1 MTTTREFKDIREGS
15 DDEPL
20 IGMPVD
26 AFMEQLAQLE
36 SQLMTQRNHIW
47 DHIEDGTLS
56 LDLVHRLAKEY
67 YWLGKF
73 YTTEFGSLVANAPD
87 NDALQASTSEH
98 FLHWAQ
104 NLADEMGYAGDPNH
118 VDMKVAWAR
127 QLGISD
133 DELIHYRPMPESVGA
148 VFTALYYMRRS
159 YEEGLASLGWSGER
173 QAAGSGYA
181 KKLYEGLRDRYG
193 IEVENF
199 KVHAYAEE
207 DHGRMADYL
216 LRRVCIT
223 TDQQRRIYRAV
234 EHTFL
239 VRNARTVALNR
250 WLQEP
255 GALR

>member
-1 MTTTREFKDIREGS
+1 M
-15 DDEPL
+15 
-20 IGMPVD
+20 
-26 AFMEQLAQLE
+26 
-36 SQLMTQRNHIW
+36 
-47 DHIEDGTLS
+47 
-56 LDLVHRLAKEY
+56 HRLAKEY

-104 NLADEMGYAGDPNH
+104 NLADEMGYAGDANH
-118 VDMKVAWAR
+118 VDMKVDWAR
-127 QLGISD
+127 RLGISD
-133 DELIHYRPMPESVGA
+133 EALMAYVPMAESVGA

-181 KKLYEGLRDRYG
+181 KKLYEGLREHYG

-199 KVHAYAEE
+199 HVHAYAEE

-216 LRRVCIT
+216 LRRVAIT
-223 TDQQRRIYRAV
+223 ADQQRRIATAIK
-234 EHTFL
+234 HTFL
-239 VRNARTVALNR
+239 VRNARTIAMNR
-250 WLQEP
+250 WLDEP
-255 GALR
+255 GALPRPGDRVIRHERTGVRRSDTPWPAP

>member
-1 MTTTREFKDIREGS
+1 MSTRQFKDIRKE
-15 DDEPL
+15 DESESL
-20 IGMPVD
+20 VGLPVD
-26 AFMEQLAQLE
+26 EFMDQLAGLE
-36 SQLMTQRNHIW
+36 AELMTARNGVW
-47 DHIEDGTLS
+47 DCVGDGTLS
-56 LDLVHRLAKEY
+56 LEYVHRLAKEY

-73 YTTEFGSLVANAPD
+73 YTMEFGSLVANAPD
-87 NDALQASTSEH
+87 NDALQADTSEH

-104 NLADEMGYAGDPNH
+104 NLSDEMGFAGDKNH
-118 VDMKVAWAR
+118 VDMKVEWAH

-133 DELIHYRPMPESVGA
+133 QELLDYVPMPESVGS

-181 KKLYEGLRDRYG
+181 KKLYEGLRDHYG

-216 LRRVCIT
+216 LRRVSIT
-223 TDQQRRIYRAV
+223 TEQQRRIHRAV
-234 EHTFL
+234 QHTFL
-239 VRNARTVALNR
+239 VRNARTVAMSR
-250 WLQEP
+250 WLEEP